1 MYVTYF
7 LGRALPSQFP
17 LVEFCDVEIE
27 SLMIIGL
34 KGMNTTDSV
43 EQ

>member
-7 LGRALPSQFP
+7 LGRALSSQFS
-17 LVEFCDVEIE
+17 LAEFCDVEIE
-27 SLMIIGL
+27 SLMVIGL
-34 KGMNTTDSV
+34 KGMNTTDSD